1 MLQAESFH
9 QHSALSKWSG
19 SVCFPEVFIAV
30 PPPPALFHDQISLE
44 NLNVNNFKWVSLLLI
59 VPEALVNI

>member
-9 QHSALSKWSG
+9 QHNALSEWSG
-19 SVCFPEVFIAV
+19 SVCFPEVFVAA
-30 PPPPALFHDQISLE
+30 PPPALFHDQISLE

-59 VPEALVNI
+59 VPEALVYI